1 MQWILQDIPIGK
13 NIRHLRM
20 QRNMTQLDLV
30 RKIQLM
36 GSGMSRSTLGN
47 IEAGIRNIKASDL
60 KAIKMALEAEYEE
73 FFGERNCE
81 KQTGRNICR

>member
-1 MQWILQDIPIGK
+1 MQIKCPQVFGCYEI
-13 NIRHLRM
+13 H
-20 QRNMTQLDLV
+20 QLIDFLD
-30 RKIQLM
+30 LM